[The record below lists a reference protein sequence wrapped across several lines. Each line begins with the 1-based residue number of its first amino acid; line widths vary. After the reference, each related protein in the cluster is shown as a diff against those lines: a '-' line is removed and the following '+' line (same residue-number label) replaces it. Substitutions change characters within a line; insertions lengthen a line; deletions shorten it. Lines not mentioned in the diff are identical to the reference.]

1 MSGIVDHQSI
11 LWISTDYSQVNQTN
25 PSQTGFL
32 TDNVIEQAQRSSRHG
47 GQIWNAVVNR
57 ADSQVANFKTLQCHF
72 QNLDVVPPKG
82 VQHRLHFLEGKAYRL
97 GWHIHF

>member
-1 MSGIVDHQSI
+1 MSGIVDQQSI

-57 ADSQVANFKTLQCHF
+57 ADSQVANFKALQCCF
-72 QNLDVVPPKG
+72 QHLDVVSAEG
-82 VQHRLHFLEGKAYRL
+82 VQHRLHFLESKA
-97 GWHIHF
+97 

>member
-1 MSGIVDHQSI
+1 MGATYYILFCHRYRNIICLMEVAMSGIVDQQSI

-47 GQIWNAVVNR
+47 GQIWNAIVNL
-57 ADSQVANFKTLQCHF
+57 ANS
-72 QNLDVVPPKG
+72 
-82 VQHRLHFLEGKAYRL
+82 
-97 GWHIHF
+97 